1 MIRGIYIL
9 PNLFT
14 MGNLFC
20 GFFAIISAIK
30 GDYATAATAV
40 IVANI
45 FDILDGK
52 VARMMKATS
61 RFGMEFDSLADLI
74 SFGVAPA
81 LLIFQW
87 SLSSFGRFGWL
98 AAFLFTACGAL
109 RLARFNVQVETLDK
123 GVFNGLP
130 IPAAA
135 SMLATTVLIAD
146 HLGATGI
153 ERNIVLLLLCYAL
166 AFLMVSN
173 FKYPAFKESLLHS
186 RVPFIAL
193 VMLAMIF
200 IVIAAEPEVSLFVLA
215 LIYTF
220 SGPCKALFRMA
231 GLLRKRAPGRDRK
244 SETETVVE

>member
-1 MIRGIYIL
+1 MIRGVYLL

-20 GFFAIISAIK
+20 GFFAMISAIK
-30 GDYATAATAV
+30 GDYGTAASA
-40 IVANI
+40 IIIANV

-61 RFGMEFDSLADLI
+61 RFGMEFDSLADLV

-98 AAFLFTACGAL
+98 AAFLFVACGAL
-109 RLARFNVQVETLDK
+109 RLARYNVQAETSEK
-123 GVFNGLP
+123 GTFTGLP

-135 SMLATTVLIAD
+135 SMAATTVLIAD

-153 ERNIVLLLLCYAL
+153 ESNIVLLLLCYGL

-173 FKYPAFKESLLHS
+173 VKYPAFKDSIFQG
-186 RVPFIAL
+186 RAPFVAL
-193 VMLAMIF
+193 VMVALVF
-200 IVIAAEPEVSLFVLA
+200 IVIAAEPQISLFVLA
-215 LIYTF
+215 VIYTF
-220 SGPCKALFRMA
+220 SGPIKSLLLLT
-231 GLLRKRAPGRDRK
+231 GLLKKRTQGVDEEK
-244 SETETVVE
+244 IVH

>member
-1 MIRGIYIL
+1 MIRGIYLL

-30 GDYATAATAV
+30 GNYPTAAAAIV
-40 IVANI
+40 VANV

-61 RFGMEFDSLADLI
+61 RFGMEFDSLADLV

-87 SLSSFGRFGWL
+87 SLISFGRIGWL
-98 AAFLFTACGAL
+98 AAFLFVACGAL
-109 RLARFNVQVETLDK
+109 RLARFNVQVETVAK
-123 GVFNGLP
+123 GLFNGLP

-135 SMLATTVLIAD
+135 SMAATTVLIAE

-153 ERNIVLLLLCYAL
+153 ERNVFLLLLCYGL

-173 FKYPAFKESLLHS
+173 VKYPAFKESLFQG
-186 RVPFIAL
+186 RAPFRAL
-193 VMLAMIF
+193 VIVALIF
-200 IVIAAEPEVSLFVLA
+200 IVIAAEPQISLFTLA
-215 LIYTF
+215 VIYTL
-220 SGPCKALFRMA
+220 SGPVKALLGLT
-231 GLLRKRAPGRDRK
+231 GLLRGRTQGVDEEGVAP
-244 SETETVVE
+244 

>member
-1 MIRGIYIL
+1 LIRGIYLL

-30 GDYATAATAV
+30 GDYVTAASAI
-40 IVANI
+40 IVANL

-98 AAFLFTACGAL
+98 AAFLFVACGAL
-109 RLARFNVQVETLDK
+109 RLARYNVQAASAEK

-135 SMLATTVLIAD
+135 SMAATTVLFTE
-146 HLGATGI
+146 HLGATGL
-153 ERNIVLLLLCYAL
+153 ERNVVLLLLCYVL

-173 FKYPAFKESLLHS
+173 IKYPAFKDSLFQG
-186 RVPFIAL
+186 RAPFIAL
-193 VMLAMIF
+193 VMMAMSF
-200 IVIAAEPEVSLFVLA
+200 IVIAAEPQISLFVLFLA
-215 LIYTF
+215 YVF
-220 SGPCKALFRMA
+220 SGPAKTLLGLG
-231 GLLRKRAPGRDRK
+231 GLLRKRSQGCDE
-244 SETETVVE
+244 ETIVE